1 MLEARRSR
9 PQPAAELPE
18 VEHDAPGPE
27 DEALLADSV
36 GRALQVVLDTLKPA
50 ERIAFVLHDIFSVPF
65 DEIAPILDRNPAAT
79 RQLASRARARVGEHD
94 TSGDVDRLRHAALVD
109 AFLAAARHGDFDAL
123 LTTLDP
129 EIVVRADAEVV
140 KLGAAPEARG
150 EQATRFLRYARGATP
165 ALLDGAAAAVWVV
178 DGRPRVVY
186 RFTVGE
192 SAITAV
198 ELIADPERLAALDLV
213 IAG

>member
-1 MLEARRSR
+1 
-9 PQPAAELPE
+9 
-18 VEHDAPGPE
+18 
-27 DEALLADSV
+27 
-36 GRALQVVLDTLKPA
+36 VVLDTLKPA

-65 DEIAPILDRNPAAT
+65 DEIAPILDRNSAAT

-109 AFLAAARHGDFDAL
+109 AFLAAARDGDFDAL

-165 ALLDGAAAAVWVV
+165 ALLDGSAAAVWVV

-192 SAITAV
+192 SAITGV

-213 IAG
+213 IRG